1 MEDKTTKI
9 KELRELCGAGVMD
22 CRNALSSCD
31 WDIKKAAEVLKEQGY
46 DKAAKKA
53 DRATGQGIV
62 EAYIHTG
69 GRVGAMIEINCET
82 DFVARTDEFKELA
95 HDIAMQVTAMN
106 PCYVTKEEMPE
117 GSEEPAEVVCLLE
130 QPFIKDQS
138 RTVRDL
144 IIETIAKTKENIRVS
159 RFTRFEVGDWQK
171 D

>member
-1 MEDKTTKI
+1 MEDKTTRI

-22 CRNALSSCD
+22 CRNALMQCD
-31 WDIKKAAEVLKEQGY
+31 WDIKKAAETLRQQGY

-53 DRATGQGIV
+53 DRATGQGLV

-69 GRVGAMIEINCET
+69 GRVGAMVELNCET

-95 HDIAMQVTAMN
+95 HDIAMQITAMN
-106 PCYVTKEEMPE
+106 PCYISTEDMPKD
-117 GSEEPAEVVCLLE
+117 SEDSPEVVCLLE

-138 RTVRDL
+138 RTVKDM

-159 RFTRFEVGDWQK
+159 RFTRFELGDWQK
-171 D
+171 E